1 MGKKK
6 HSFDDKQKSE
16 TNQNDEHEPMEMPV
30 GWKEPPFTK
39 EDNPHGRI
47 ALLLIQ
53 IKQCHLLRF
62 SCRKFI
68 CNFIS

>member
-6 HSFDDKQKSE
+6 NSEQKE
-16 TNQNDEHEPMEMPV
+16 EDEHEYAEIPP

-47 ALLLIQ
+47 YLNKIEE
-53 IKQCHLLRF
+53 F
-62 SCRKFI
+62 YFEY
-68 CNFIS
+68 